1 MNYQTYQ
8 PTTEQ
13 WVNEEYNQIWSR
25 TMHIFS
31 VTIKFNFIVHDELN
45 YEFII
50 YQHANHSASLVSNQC
65 FVLLGKWQLNT
76 ILLTSTYIAFFYS
89 FILLH
94 FAFSASLAWTTVKL
108 SEKSAQTA
116 DHISIMYDV
125 YTVMKK
131 PKFTHTYTKWNDK
144 NNTNKRWET
153 LSLYHKR
160 KLNISS
166 YLCLG

>member
-89 FILLH
+89 FILLFRFFCFFSLNDSKIVGEKCPNSRSH
-94 FAFSASLAWTTVKL
+94 FNYVRRIYGDEKTKIHAHIHKVK
-108 SEKSAQTA
+108 
-116 DHISIMYDV
+116 
-125 YTVMKK
+125 
-131 PKFTHTYTKWNDK
+131 
-144 NNTNKRWET
+144 R
-153 LSLYHKR
+153 
-160 KLNISS
+160 
-166 YLCLG
+166 